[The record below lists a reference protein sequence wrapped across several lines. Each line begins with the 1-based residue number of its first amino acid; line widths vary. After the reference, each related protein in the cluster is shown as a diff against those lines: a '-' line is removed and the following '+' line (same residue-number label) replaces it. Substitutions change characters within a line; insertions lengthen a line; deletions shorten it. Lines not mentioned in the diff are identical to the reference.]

1 MEYRNWNKNAARTSL
16 LGYGCMRLPTNA
28 DGSIDETRAAALLNT
43 ARAAGVNYFD
53 TAYPY
58 HGGQSEPFVGRVI
71 AQWPRESFYLATKL
85 PLWQC
90 KSLDAAKRIFAE
102 QLERLGV
109 DYIDFYL
116 MHSLHK
122 ARYDQAKALGIV
134 DWLWELK
141 AAGTIRNLGFSC
153 HDNFAGFEHIL
164 RDQPW
169 DFCQLQYNYLDTDDR
184 AEEISGDRGYQ
195 LTEELGIP
203 LIIMEP
209 IKGGTLATLP
219 PDAEAPLKAL
229 RPDAS
234 DASWALRWVG
244 SHKNVHII
252 LSGMSTEEQLADN
265 LNTFAHFEPLNAAEE
280 QAVAQTAAILH
291 SRIKIGCTGCRY
303 CMPCPMGVD
312 IPDNFSIWNK
322 LGMFGQPD
330 AVKKQWT
337 ARFPDAEK
345 ASHCVRCGKCEAVC
359 PQKLPIRESLAAL
372 QKELD
377 NL

>member
-280 QAVAQTAAILH
+280 RAVAQTAAILH